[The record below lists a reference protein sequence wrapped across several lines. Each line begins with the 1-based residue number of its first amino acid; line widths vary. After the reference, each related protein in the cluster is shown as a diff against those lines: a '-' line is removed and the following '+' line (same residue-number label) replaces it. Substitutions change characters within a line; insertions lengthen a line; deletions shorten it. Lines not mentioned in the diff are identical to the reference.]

1 VAAIPAQLVEDTARR
16 FRLLG
21 DPTRPRIVDE
31 LHEAGELTLAE
42 LAARAETSSANA
54 CKHLALLGSEGV
66 VAKRRTGSNVHY
78 RIVDPTLASLCEVVC
93 AGLRERFASLAR
105 RGGNRAA
112 A

>member
-1 VAAIPAQLVEDTARR
+1 MAAIPAQLVEDTARR

-21 DPTRPRIVDE
+21 DPTRLRIVDE

-42 LAARAETSSANA
+42 LAARTGTSSANA

-78 RIVDPTLASLCEVVC
+78 RIVDPTLASLCELVC
-93 AGLRERFASLAR
+93 AGLRERYASLAR